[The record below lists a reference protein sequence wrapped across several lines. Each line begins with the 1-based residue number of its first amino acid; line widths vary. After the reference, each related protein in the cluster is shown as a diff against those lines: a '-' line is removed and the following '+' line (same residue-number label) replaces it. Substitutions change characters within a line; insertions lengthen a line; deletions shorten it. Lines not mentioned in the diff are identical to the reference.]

1 MVRSA
6 RFIFLALHDPDRSRS
21 PSWGRNA
28 EPGPARRAGG
38 PAVCFAWL
46 LASPNNRE
54 LGRSFRA
61 WDSYAAGRSDV
72 DILQQGVEQLETSM
86 ATDTATGMWTWRVT
100 LGDRP
105 VARSGRMYHRERECR
120 YSLRTFLAAVPGA
133 QLVEGVRQV
142 EGRGRHDRHD
152 RQSSVGSL

>member
-1 MVRSA
+1 VVRSA

-28 EPGPARRAGG
+28 DPDPARRAGA

-54 LGRSFRA
+54 LGRSFRV

-72 DILQQGVEQLETSM
+72 GILQQGVDQLETSM

-133 QLVEGVRQV
+133 QLVDGVRQV
-142 EGRGRHDRHD
+142 EGRGRHDR
-152 RQSSVGSL
+152 QSSVGSL